1 MSPDRI
7 VLRNY
12 EGVIVSYPEPEDT
25 RSHCPEPCLICDTQ
39 KRKVPPEG
47 IAKIFTQDAYDLT
60 PPGTLREKRREHYSK
75 E

>member
-1 MSPDRI
+1 

-12 EGVIVSYPEPEDT
+12 EGVIVSYPEPEDPK
-25 RSHCPEPCLICDTQ
+25 SHCPEPCTICEKQ
-39 KRKVPPEG
+39 KSRVPPEG

-60 PPGTLREKRREHYSK
+60 PPGTLREKRREHYRK

>member
-1 MSPDRI
+1 
-7 VLRNY
+7 
-12 EGVIVSYPEPEDT
+12 
-25 RSHCPEPCLICDTQ
+25 
-39 KRKVPPEG
+39 VPPEG